1 MSRKRQRFD
10 WQAIHA
16 ELDGRLE
23 RFSRT
28 VDDDADRVRQLL
40 DERATAL
47 AATPEDER
55 DRRLHTRLLVFA
67 LGDEEYALPLACARE
82 VTGLSR
88 PATIPG
94 AGSEILGIVNWRGEF
109 AVVFD
114 LAAVLGL
121 PATEDRAR
129 RRVIVLRGEDPFM
142 ALAVDGVDRVI
153 EADLSALQPRQQL
166 QLKRV
171 ELFHGATSDAVL
183 VLADDSLRTRLDEEL
198 RAA

>member
-1 MSRKRQRFD
+1 
-10 WQAIHA
+10 
-16 ELDGRLE
+16 
-23 RFSRT
+23 
-28 VDDDADRVRQLL
+28 
-40 DERATAL
+40 
-47 AATPEDER
+47 
-55 DRRLHTRLLVFA
+55 
-67 LGDEEYALPLACARE
+67 
-82 VTGLSR
+82 
-88 PATIPG
+88 
-94 AGSEILGIVNWRGEF
+94 
-109 AVVFD
+109 VVFD